1 MIFDQYSRY
10 KACADLLRL
19 AGFSPGQSVLDAGS
33 GPECLFGQFM
43 PDAALT
49 YVDPLI
55 PGGSGSTHITG
66 DVFTSRLDGQLFD
79 CVSSVDVLEHVPPQ
93 HRQAMLQ
100 RLSSL
105 SRHTLILGF
114 PTADSS
120 RAPETDK
127 AIEDQY
133 RAVFGR
139 DYSWLEEHHKFG
151 LPSLAETVA
160 QLGEL
165 GWHCQSVGH
174 GHAPWLQELLGFVIC
189 AWEIPDLK
197 DVVLKISERFNRELY
212 AHDFSSPHYRQ
223 FVIATR
229 NPVPRIAPPA
239 GTGTC
244 SDAEDLFR
252 ALMEDAHHQYFAA
265 SMRQLVDREILV
277 TERTAVLAERDGEV
291 GALNAKIQEVSAW
304 GKKLQGALVERD
316 KQVGALSAQV
326 EKVSVWG
333 KTLQDKVVE
342 RDAQVGALNAKVE
355 EISACSQAMQ
365 GARDGALAEKDLA
378 IAERNAALAE
388 KDAALAARDAAL
400 VEAGLVSNE
409 RDDAL
414 RLRDDYMRLVDLMR
428 SSLSWRLTM
437 PLRFFARL
445 LRHGLVGDDRR
456 RVVGVLRR
464 VYHRVPLPAA
474 VRYRVSQHMHS
485 RRRGFVLSVE
495 PQLNSLS
502 TMADSAV
509 RLEVQQAGL
518 PDYIFW
524 GVIDW
529 HFRHQRPQQLA
540 QALAD
545 SGRRVF
551 YVSVLMVDSE
561 APGFEIEPLGDSGRL
576 FSIRLFVKGAPL
588 IYHTVPT
595 GDHIVQLR
603 QSVGELLAWANTGST
618 VSMVQHP
625 FWLNVAAALP
635 EGRLVYDCMDHHEGF
650 GNVPPAMIA
659 MERALLASADLTVTT
674 STWLDVI
681 VADKTGNRVV
691 IRNAGEF
698 AHFARAPGDIF
709 RDPKGRRIIGYYG
722 AIAEWFDIELVAAI
736 AKKFPDCC
744 ILLIGSDTVHASGV
758 LGKYPNVMFTGEIPY
773 AELPRYLHAFDVC
786 MLPFKVIPLT
796 LATNPVKVY
805 EYLSAGKPVVVVDLP
820 EMAQF
825 GELVDVAR
833 NHDEY
838 CAAIERH
845 LALKAAPAAVAARQ
859 EFGRNQTWSHRATKL
874 IEHVESAAG
883 DPPVSVIVVT
893 YNNIELTRACLASLD
908 AHSHYGNIEIIVV
921 DNASSDGSPEFLA
934 GWVKQAGN
942 RKLILNTDNRGFA
955 AANNQGLAIASG
967 EYLVLL
973 NNDTYVTPG
982 WVRTMVNHMRRNTG
996 LGLLGPVTNNIGNE
1010 ARIEIAYESMDE
1022 MLVRAAEHTRRR
1034 IGRIFPL
1041 RTAAFFCVM
1050 IPRKTY
1056 EAVGPLDE
1064 AFGRGFFEDDDYC
1077 RRVEQLGLRV
1087 ACAEDVFI
1095 HHQLSASFNKLKQ
1108 QDRQKLFE
1116 ENKKTYEAKWG
1127 AWVPHT
1133 YEKQDEAMAAPPVAQ
1148 DAAVPEAVTAP
1159 VAPVVPP
1166 VVPPAP
1172 ARYVGGQAHKPVAS
1186 QCNVCGRETQY
1197 FYESVALWRE
1207 TLTCEHCGTTS
1218 RYRSIA
1224 RGILQA
1230 VKELS
1235 AVDVPSLEALSGNSA
1250 ERLRVYDTQPPFYY
1264 HTCSYPLPDML
1275 RRSGWFDV
1283 EVSQYRPDTPMGT
1296 ELAPGITNQNL
1307 ECLTFADESLDIV
1320 ITSDVMEHVRL
1331 DHLAHKEIYRV
1342 LRPGG
1347 IYLFTVP
1354 HMRSLE
1360 RTLIRTKVVDPQ
1372 DPSKDVHLL
1381 EPEYHGDTNAKHGDG
1396 VLAYRVYGTDL
1407 DKELNELGF
1416 DVLYTKEDFPVQGI
1430 MNTELYYCRKRQG

>member
-1 MIFDQYSRY
+1 MSKKLKVLAVGCYGVANIGDELLLLTLRDWVVELGGELTVISLDPENTEALTGISAVSMFDMSGIAR
-10 KACADLLRL
+10 AMTTADLFVM
-19 AGFSPGQSVLDAGS
+19 GGGGIFQDYHQFS
-33 GPECLFGQFM
+33 
-43 PDAALT
+43 
-49 YVDPLI
+49 I
-55 PGGSGSTHITG
+55 
-66 DVFTSRLDGQLFD
+66 
-79 CVSSVDVLEHVPPQ
+79 
-93 HRQAMLQ
+93 
-100 RLSSL
+100 SSL
-105 SRHTLILGF
+105 YDPSIYEIASYARPYYMARQFGIPTLVWAYGVGPLNQEESKAVVRDIF
-114 PTADSS
+114 STADSVSVRDEDSATLLRDGLGIKRPIVVGADPVWASRWAEPVASAPAGALVPGQGKKLALIVRQWDYAAGWDETLLGALREVLDPQWTCVWVGFQTVRDPRVSVSDRPFLEALVSRLGDSVASVVVDNLQVKDVAGLLSQCDAVLSMRLHGCILSHCLGLPTVALEYDAKVGMAMAMADMPANLRVDINAS
-120 RAPETDK
+120 RAELVTALQQAMGKDGTPWCID
-127 AIEDQY
+127 
-133 RAVFGR
+133 RAR
-139 DYSWLEEHHKFG
+139 H
-151 LPSLAETVA
+151 A
-160 QLGEL
+160 QLKESALAHRSILAAAMTEAGS
-165 GWHCQSVGH
+165 CQTKRTWQSGNFD
-174 GHAPWLQELLGFVIC
+174 WL
-189 AWEIPDLK
+189 ATWTSRDAS
-197 DVVLKISERFNRELY
+197 ISGL
-212 AHDFSSPHYRQ
+212 
-223 FVIATR
+223 R
-229 NPVPRIAPPA
+229 N
-239 GTGTC
+239 T
-244 SDAEDLFR
+244 
-252 ALMEDAHHQYFAA
+252 
-265 SMRQLVDREILV
+265 
-277 TERTAVLAERDGEV
+277 LAERDEQMGL
-291 GALNAKIQEVSAW
+291 LNNRIQEVSAW
-304 GKKLQGALVERD
+304 GKTMEGELVERD
-316 KQVGALSAQV
+316 KQVGALNEQV
-326 EKVSVWG
+326 EAVSAWG

-400 VEAGLVSNE
+400 VEAGQVSNQ

-428 SSLSWRLTM
+428 NSLSWRLTM

-464 VYHRVPLPAA
+464 LYHRVPLPAA
-474 VRYRVSQHMHS
+474 VRYRVSQRMHS

-502 TMADSAV
+502 TMADAAV
-509 RLEVQQAGL
+509 SLEVQQTGL

-551 YVSVLMVDSE
+551 YVSESMVDNE
-561 APGFEIEPLGDSGRL
+561 APGFEIEPLGDTGRL
-576 FSIRLFVKGAPL
+576 FSIRLFAKGAPV
-588 IYHTVPT
+588 IYHAVPT

-603 QSVGELLAWANTGST
+603 QSVGELLAWANTGSI

-674 STWLDVI
+674 STWLDEI

-744 ILLIGSDTVHASGV
+744 ILLIGSDTVHAKDV

-845 LALKAAPAAVAARQ
+845 LALKADPAAVAARQ
-859 EFGRNQTWSHRATKL
+859 EFGRNQTWGHRATKL

-893 YNNIELTRACLASLD
+893 YNNLELTKACLASLD

-934 GWVKQAGN
+934 GWVKQADN

-967 EYLVLL
+967 DYLVLL

-1077 RRVEQLGLRV
+1077 RRVEQLGLQV

-1133 YEKQDEAMAAPPVAQ
+1133 YEKQDGAA
-1148 DAAVPEAVTAP
+1148 TMTS
-1159 VAPVVPP
+1159 VVP
-1166 VVPPAP
+1166 AP
-1172 ARYVGGQAHKPVAS
+1172 SVRNAGG
-1186 QCNVCGRETQY
+1186 
-1197 FYESVALWRE
+1197 
-1207 TLTCEHCGTTS
+1207 
-1218 RYRSIA
+1218 
-1224 RGILQA
+1224 
-1230 VKELS
+1230 S
-1235 AVDVPSLEALSGNSA
+1235 A
-1250 ERLRVYDTQPPFYY
+1250 
-1264 HTCSYPLPDML
+1264 
-1275 RRSGWFDV
+1275 
-1283 EVSQYRPDTPMGT
+1283 
-1296 ELAPGITNQNL
+1296 
-1307 ECLTFADESLDIV
+1307 
-1320 ITSDVMEHVRL
+1320 
-1331 DHLAHKEIYRV
+1331 K
-1342 LRPGG
+1342 
-1347 IYLFTVP
+1347 
-1354 HMRSLE
+1354 
-1360 RTLIRTKVVDPQ
+1360 
-1372 DPSKDVHLL
+1372 
-1381 EPEYHGDTNAKHGDG
+1381 
-1396 VLAYRVYGTDL
+1396 
-1407 DKELNELGF
+1407 
-1416 DVLYTKEDFPVQGI
+1416 
-1430 MNTELYYCRKRQG
+1430 

>member
-43 PDAALT
+43 PDAAMT

-55 PGGSGSTHITG
+55 PGGSGSNHITG
-66 DVFTSRLDGQLFD
+66 DVFAGQLDGQLFD

-93 HRQAMLQ
+93 DRKAMLQ

-114 PTADSS
+114 PTSDSS
-120 RAPETDK
+120 RALETDR

-133 RAVFGR
+133 RAVYGR

-151 LPSLAETVA
+151 LPSLAETVT
-160 QLGEL
+160 QLSEL

-189 AWEIPDLK
+189 AWEIPGLK
-197 DVVLKISERFNRELY
+197 DVVLKISDRFNRELY
-212 AHDFSSPHYRQ
+212 PHDFLSPHYRQ

-229 NPVPRIAPPA
+229 NPVPRIVPPA
-239 GTGTC
+239 GAGSR
-244 SDAEDLFR
+244 SDAEALFR

-277 TERTAVLAERDGEV
+277 VERNAVLAERDHEV

-304 GKKLQGALVERD
+304 GKKLQGEMVERD
-316 KQVGALSAQV
+316 RQVGALNAQV
-326 EKVSVWG
+326 EKVSIWG
-333 KTLQDKVVE
+333 KTLQDRVAE
-342 RDAQVGALNAKVE
+342 RNAQIDVLNAKIE
-355 EISACSQAMQ
+355 EISTWSQAMQ
-365 GARDGALAEKDLA
+365 GARDAALAEKDAALA
-378 IAERNAALAE
+378 EKDAALAEKDAALAEKDAALAEKDAALAEKDAALAE

-400 VEAGLVSNE
+400 AETGVVSNE

-414 RLRDDYMRLVDLMR
+414 RLRNDYMRLVDLMR

-437 PLRFFARL
+437 PLRLIARIF
-445 LRHGLVGDDRR
+445 RHGLVGDDRR
-456 RVVGVLRR
+456 RVVDMLRR
-464 VYHRVPLPAA
+464 LYHRVPLPAA
-474 VRYRVSQHMHS
+474 VRYRVSQHMQS

-495 PQLNSLS
+495 PQRDSPLS
-502 TMADSAV
+502 TMPDSAV
-509 RLEVQQAGL
+509 RLEVQQSGL

-551 YVSVLMVDSE
+551 YVSESMVDNE
-561 APGFEIEPLGDSGRL
+561 APGFDIEPLGDTGRL
-576 FSIRLFVKGAPL
+576 FSIRLFVKGAPV
-588 IYHTVPT
+588 IYHSVPT

-635 EGRLVYDCMDHHEGF
+635 DGRLVYDCMDHHEGF
-650 GNVPPAMIA
+650 GNVPPEMIA
-659 MERALLASADLTVTT
+659 MERALLASADLTITT
-674 STWLDVI
+674 SSWLDQI
-681 VADKTGNRVV
+681 VAGKTANRAI

-698 AHFARAPGDIF
+698 EHFARVPGDIF
-709 RDPKGRRIIGYYG
+709 RDPKGRRVIGYYG

-736 AKKFPDCC
+736 AQKFSDCC
-744 ILLIGSDTVHASGV
+744 ILLIGSDTVNAKGV
-758 LGKYPNVMFTGEIPY
+758 LGKYSNVTFTGEIPY

-786 MLPFKVIPLT
+786 LLPFRVIPLT

-825 GELVDVAR
+825 GDLVDVAR

-859 EFGRNQTWSHRATKL
+859 EFGRNQTWGHRATKL

-893 YNNIELTRACLASLD
+893 YNNIELTKACLASLD

-934 GWVKQAGN
+934 DWVKQAGN

-967 EYLVLL
+967 DYLVLL

-1010 ARIEIAYESMDE
+1010 ARIEISYESMDE
-1022 MLVRAAEHTRRR
+1022 MLVRSREHTRRR

-1077 RRVEQLGLRV
+1077 RRVEQLGLQV
-1087 ACAEDVFI
+1087 GCAEDVFI
-1095 HHQLSASFNKLKQ
+1095 HHHLSASFNKLKQ
-1108 QDRQKLFE
+1108 EDRQRLFE
-1116 ENKKTYEAKWG
+1116 ENKKIYEAKWG
-1127 AWVPHT
+1127 AWIPHT
-1133 YEKQDEAMAAPPVAQ
+1133 YERVGEGGAPP
-1148 DAAVPEAVTAP
+1148 
-1159 VAPVVPP
+1159 
-1166 VVPPAP
+1166 
-1172 ARYVGGQAHKPVAS
+1172 
-1186 QCNVCGRETQY
+1186 
-1197 FYESVALWRE
+1197 
-1207 TLTCEHCGTTS
+1207 
-1218 RYRSIA
+1218 
-1224 RGILQA
+1224 
-1230 VKELS
+1230 
-1235 AVDVPSLEALSGNSA
+1235 
-1250 ERLRVYDTQPPFYY
+1250 
-1264 HTCSYPLPDML
+1264 
-1275 RRSGWFDV
+1275 
-1283 EVSQYRPDTPMGT
+1283 
-1296 ELAPGITNQNL
+1296 
-1307 ECLTFADESLDIV
+1307 
-1320 ITSDVMEHVRL
+1320 
-1331 DHLAHKEIYRV
+1331 
-1342 LRPGG
+1342 
-1347 IYLFTVP
+1347 
-1354 HMRSLE
+1354 
-1360 RTLIRTKVVDPQ
+1360 
-1372 DPSKDVHLL
+1372 
-1381 EPEYHGDTNAKHGDG
+1381 
-1396 VLAYRVYGTDL
+1396 
-1407 DKELNELGF
+1407 
-1416 DVLYTKEDFPVQGI
+1416 
-1430 MNTELYYCRKRQG
+1430 

>member
-19 AGFSPGQSVLDAGS
+19 AGFSPGKSVLDVGS

-43 PDAALT
+43 PGAAMT

-55 PGGSGSTHITG
+55 PGDLGQNHIAG
-66 DVFTSRLDGQLFD
+66 DVFAPALDGKLFD

-93 HRQAMLQ
+93 HRQAMLK

-105 SRHTLILGF
+105 SRDTLILGF
-114 PTADSS
+114 PTSDSS
-120 RAPETDK
+120 RALETDK

-133 RAVFGR
+133 RAVYGR

-151 LPSLAETVA
+151 LPPLAETVA

-189 AWEIPDLK
+189 AWDIPGLK
-197 DVVLKISERFNRELY
+197 DVVLQISERFNRELY
-212 AHDFSSPHYRQ
+212 AHDFLSPHYRQ

-229 NPVPRIAPPA
+229 NPVPRIVPPA
-239 GTGTC
+239 GAGSR
-244 SDAEDLFR
+244 SDAEHLFR
-252 ALMEDAHHQYFAA
+252 ALMDEAHRQYFAA
-265 SMRQLVDREILV
+265 SMQQLADREVLI
-277 TERTAVLAERDGEV
+277 TERNAVLAERDNEV
-291 GALNAKIQEVSAW
+291 GILNAKIQEVSAW
-304 GKKLQGALVERD
+304 GKKLQGEMVERD
-316 KQVGALSAQV
+316 RQLGALNAQV

-333 KTLQDKVVE
+333 KSLQDRVAE
-342 RDAQVGALNAKVE
+342 RNGQIDVLNAKVDE
-355 EISACSQAMQ
+355 VSAWARTMQ
-365 GARDGALAEKDLA
+365 GARDGALAEKDAVL
-378 IAERNAALAE
+378 AERST
-388 KDAALAARDAAL
+388 ALAARDAAL

-409 RDDAL
+409 RDAAL
-414 RLRDDYMRLVDLMR
+414 RMRDDYMRLVDLMR
-428 SSLSWRLTM
+428 NSLSWRLTM

-445 LRHGLVGDDRR
+445 FRHGLVGDDRR
-456 RVVGVLRR
+456 RVVDVLRR

-474 VRYRVSQHMHS
+474 VRYRVSQHMQS
-485 RRRGFVLSVE
+485 RRRSFVLSVE

-502 TMADSAV
+502 SLPDSAV
-509 RLEVQQAGL
+509 RLEVQQPGL

-529 HFRHQRPQQLA
+529 HFRYQRPQQLA

-603 QSVGELLAWANTGST
+603 QSVGELLAWANTGAT

-635 EGRLVYDCMDHHEGF
+635 DGRLVYDCMDHHEGF

-674 STWLDVI
+674 STWLDEI

-736 AKKFPDCC
+736 AQKFPDCC
-744 ILLIGSDTVHASGV
+744 ILLIGSDTVSAKGV

-820 EMAQF
+820 EMSQF

-833 NHDEY
+833 NHEEY
-838 CAAIERH
+838 LAAIERRI
-845 LALKAAPAAVAARQ
+845 KRDDDPVAVAARK
-859 EFGRNQTWSHRATKL
+859 EFGRNQTWGHRATKL
-874 IEHVESAAG
+874 IEYVESAAG

-893 YNNIELTRACLASLD
+893 YNNLDLTKACLASLD
-908 AHSHYGNIEIIVV
+908 AHSHYDNIELIVV
-921 DNASSDGSPEFLA
+921 DNASSDGSPEFLS
-934 GWVKQAGN
+934 GWVKQADN
-942 RKLILNTDNRGFA
+942 RKLILNSDNRGFA

-967 EYLVLL
+967 DYLVLL
-973 NNDTYVTPG
+973 NNDTHVTPG
-982 WVRTMVNHMRRNTG
+982 WVRTMVNHMRRNAG

-1087 ACAEDVFI
+1087 ACAEDVFV

-1116 ENKKTYEAKWG
+1116 ENRKTYEAKWG

-1133 YEKQDEAMAAPPVAQ
+1133 YEKQGEAVASPPAAVAPEAAAPE
-1148 DAAVPEAVTAP
+1148 AAVPDVVAVP
-1159 VAPVVPP
+1159 VAP

-1172 ARYVGGQAHKPVAS
+1172 ARYVGSQAHKPVAS

-1235 AVDVPSLEALSGNSA
+1235 AVDVPSLDALSGQSA
-1250 ERLRVYDTQPPFYY
+1250 ARLRVYDTQPPFYY
-1264 HTCSYPLPDML
+1264 LTCSYPLPDML

-1296 ELAPGITNQNL
+1296 ELAPGVTNQNL

-1331 DHLAHKEIYRV
+1331 DALAHREIYRV

-1407 DKELNELGF
+1407 DKALNDLGF